1 MRLYNSAW
9 IDVFAGLVLKG
20 AGLRRIRLT
29 VRYGIIDLRE
39 RGLGLVDTGMGA
51 DVTRG
56 PRSAALRL
64 YSAVLRPQLIE
75 SQSPEAVLRN
85 LGVTPVDIRLV
96 VLTHFHADHVSSLRA
111 FPNAQIITSAAA
123 ARNVMQMSAA
133 AALHHGIFKEL
144 IPPDIE
150 RRLLPLEDLKR
161 VPTGTV
167 LGDGH
172 DLFGDG
178 SYLAV
183 PLPGHAFGHFGIFW
197 RDDPGP
203 VLYATDAT
211 WTTVALMQD
220 RTPFLSSAIVFD
232 DRRAGRRTESILR
245 EFARQGGRI
254 PSLPRY
260 RRARIMTRLATLAW
274 AYLRTRLL
282 HRWLNS
288 RERIARWQRWRLAS
302 FRRDA
307 VEHIAFY
314 RAFGDAPFST
324 YPIVDK
330 QTVMGRFEDFNRLGL
345 TAAQMWAMIDHGE
358 APAGHDAGCS
368 TGTSGNRGLYLISDR
383 ERFVWLGTIVAKAL
397 PLSLRRP
404 HVSRSCCRARRGST
418 RPPTS
423 RN

>member
-197 RDDPGP
+197 RDDARPG
-203 VLYATDAT
+203 
-211 WTTVALMQD
+211 ALCHRCHLD
-220 RTPFLSSAIVFD
+220 HRSA
-232 DRRAGRRTESILR
+232 
-245 EFARQGGRI
+245 
-254 PSLPRY
+254 
-260 RRARIMTRLATLAW
+260 
-274 AYLRTRLL
+274 
-282 HRWLNS
+282 
-288 RERIARWQRWRLAS
+288 
-302 FRRDA
+302 
-307 VEHIAFY
+307 
-314 RAFGDAPFST
+314 
-324 YPIVDK
+324 
-330 QTVMGRFEDFNRLGL
+330 
-345 TAAQMWAMIDHGE
+345 
-358 APAGHDAGCS
+358 DAGPDAFS
-368 TGTSGNRGLYLISDR
+368 VQRHR
-383 ERFVWLGTIVAKAL
+383 
-397 PLSLRRP
+397 LRRP
-404 HVSRSCCRARRGST
+404 PRGKANREHTKGVRAARRPKFHLCHDTEEPAS
-418 RPPTS
+418 
-423 RN
+423 